1 MSTECWIIV
10 VATIVL
16 AFTIMLLLW
25 IFGIG
30 MSVLYW
36 FTGIF
41 HTFKKKAPPGSNDNN
56 WSREQSSEVK

>member
-16 AFTIMLLLW
+16 AFTILLW
-25 IFGIG
+25 VFGIG

>member
-16 AFTIMLLLW
+16 AFTILLW
-25 IFGIG
+25 VFGIG

-41 HTFKKKAPPGSNDNN
+41 HTFKKEAPPGSNDNN

>member
-1 MSTECWIIV
+1 MSTEYWIIV

-16 AFTIMLLLW
+16 AFTILLW
-25 IFGIG
+25 VFGIG

>member
-1 MSTECWIIV
+1 MSTEYWIIV

-16 AFTIMLLLW
+16 AFTILLW
-25 IFGIG
+25 VFGIG
-30 MSVLYW
+30 MSILYW

>member
-16 AFTIMLLLW
+16 AFTILLLV
-25 IFGIG
+25 FGIG